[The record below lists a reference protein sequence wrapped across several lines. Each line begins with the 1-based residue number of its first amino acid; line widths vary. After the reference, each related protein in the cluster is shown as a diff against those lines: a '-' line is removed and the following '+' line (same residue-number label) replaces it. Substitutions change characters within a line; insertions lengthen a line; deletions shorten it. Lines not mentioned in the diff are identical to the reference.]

1 MLSGLVTRISVVTAI
16 VFAAVSPSAAN
27 IVDYELSFNALRGPN
42 GTGSFAYD
50 DTPGAEWMSDIAL
63 DFGVGFQGVIYMEHD
78 LTVTGENLYLFL
90 FQIFSD
96 TSPFGPGYHQS
107 AVIDSHEAAAG
118 IWPVVEGDGFHWIE
132 FAKHSTVF
140 HGSTTL
146 FIDGPLYQFHGPA
159 VAPVVPAVTGDP
171 YYGTISLSQAAAV
184 PLPAAFPLLAGAL
197 ACMSVFASRRR
208 RSRTG

>member
-1 MLSGLVTRISVVTAI
+1 MFGEILGVFSRTEGSTAAR
-16 VFAAVSPSAAN
+16 FGWQA
-27 IVDYELSFNALRGPN
+27 EKN
-42 GTGSFAYD
+42 GSRRLPKD
-50 DTPGAEWMSDIAL
+50 
-63 DFGVGFQGVIYMEHD
+63 
-78 LTVTGENLYLFL
+78 LFL